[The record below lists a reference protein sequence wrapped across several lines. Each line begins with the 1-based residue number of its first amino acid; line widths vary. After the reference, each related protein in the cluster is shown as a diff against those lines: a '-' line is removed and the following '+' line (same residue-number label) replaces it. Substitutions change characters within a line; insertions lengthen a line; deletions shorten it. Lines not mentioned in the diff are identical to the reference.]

1 MRQFESLNNKTR
13 DIDEQLFSLWPFII
27 LAVMEL
33 SIWKVSGLNPK
44 DVVTN
49 SRPYVVEASGSWRK
63 AASSSGTAA

>member
-33 SIWKVSGLNPK
+33 STWKVSGLNPK
-44 DVVTN
+44 DAIGRLEGVR
-49 SRPYVVEASGSWRK
+49 S
-63 AASSSGTAA
+63 